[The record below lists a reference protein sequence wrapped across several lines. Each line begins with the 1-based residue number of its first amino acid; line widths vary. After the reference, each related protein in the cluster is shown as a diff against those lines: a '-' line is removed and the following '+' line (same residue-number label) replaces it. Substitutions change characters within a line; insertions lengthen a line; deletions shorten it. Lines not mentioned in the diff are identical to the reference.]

1 MRLAVCGYQ
10 FENRIKFDTMTPV
23 RSSRIMFV
31 FVLLKICIS
40 GLGLRSNLYSIS
52 NHKDCSGIIS
62 ASRLHLSEKN
72 AIQDILNIKLKI
84 IKQVAPIFG
93 YYAIMLAPIYGI
105 GLLPFLGSMTEF
117 SSLRNRGLP
126 GIKL

>member
-1 MRLAVCGYQ
+1 
-10 FENRIKFDTMTPV
+10 MTPV

-126 GIKL
+126 GIRL

>member
-1 MRLAVCGYQ
+1 M
-10 FENRIKFDTMTPV
+10 
-23 RSSRIMFV
+23 
-31 FVLLKICIS
+31 
-40 GLGLRSNLYSIS
+40 
-52 NHKDCSGIIS
+52 S

-117 SSLRNRGLP
+117 SSLKNRGLP